1 MLRLR
6 KIILSQSWPL
16 SPKLA
21 PMNPIVLSSNGPNS
35 LSQMAASH
43 RDLLT
48 ELLADKRNSNTRHA
62 YEKDLRDFFR
72 SMGRELEPES
82 IAEFLSLDQFQAVAL
97 VLRYKSQLFDRELKE
112 STVNRRLA
120 AIKSLVKYARKVG
133 RCSYS
138 LEDIKGERVVKYR
151 DTTGISRE
159 AYRVVLA
166 GCERGTVAGK
176 RDYALLR
183 LLWDNAL
190 RRGEV
195 AKASARDFDPSNR
208 TLKILGKGKGTQVE
222 VIDLSR
228 PTTEALLDWL
238 ATRTPKADAPLF
250 CSLDPVTPGHRLTGE
265 AIRLI
270 VVKYCSLAGVGK
282 QMSPHRIRHSSITAA
297 LDATDGNVRKVQK
310 LSRHAN
316 LQTLLVYDD
325 NRQKLQMEITELLA
339 EMV

>member
-1 MLRLR
+1 M
-6 KIILSQSWPL
+6 S
-16 SPKLA
+16 
-21 PMNPIVLSSNGPNS
+21 PIVPSSNDP
-35 LSQMAASH
+35 LPLAQMADFH
-43 RDLLT
+43 RDLVA

-82 IAEFLSLDQFQAVAL
+82 IAQFLSLSQYQAVAL
-97 VLRYKSQLFDRELKE
+97 VLRYKSQLFDRDLKE

-133 RCSYS
+133 KCSYS
-138 LEDIKGERVVKYR
+138 LEDIKGEKVVRYR

-166 GCERGTVAGK
+166 GCDRGTVAGK

-195 AKASARDFDPSNR
+195 AKANVRDFDPSNR
-208 TLKILGKGKGTQVE
+208 TLKIFGKGKGTQVE
-222 VIDLSR
+222 AIDLSK

-238 ATRTPKADAPLF
+238 ATREVKADAPLF
-250 CSLDPVTPGHRLTGE
+250 CSLDPVHFGHRLTGE
-265 AIRLI
+265 SIRRI
-270 VVKYCSLAGVGK
+270 VVSYCQKAGVDK
-282 QMSPHRIRHSSITAA
+282 QMSPHRVRHSSITAA

-339 EMV
+339 DMV

>member
-1 MLRLR
+1 
-6 KIILSQSWPL
+6 
-16 SPKLA
+16 
-21 PMNPIVLSSNGPNS
+21 MNPIVLSSNSRLP
-35 LSQMAASH
+35 LSEMAASH
-43 RDLLT
+43 RDLLA
-48 ELLADKRNSNTRHA
+48 ELLADKRSSNTRHA
-62 YEKDLRDFFR
+62 YETDLRDFFR

-82 IAEFLSLDQFQAVAL
+82 LAEFLSLDQFQAVAL

-133 RCSYS
+133 KCSYS
-138 LEDIKGERVVKYR
+138 LEDIKGEKVARYR

-166 GCERGTVAGK
+166 GCDRGTVAGK

-195 AKASARDFDPSNR
+195 AKANVRDFDPSNR
-208 TLKILGKGKGTQVE
+208 SLKILGKGKGTQVE
-222 VIDLSR
+222 VIDLSK

-238 ATRTPKADAPLF
+238 ATRSVKADAPLF
-250 CSLDPVTPGHRLTGE
+250 CSLDPVNSGHRLTGE
-265 AIRLI
+265 AIRLL
-270 VVKYCSLAGVGK
+270 VVKYCSKAGVDK
-282 QMSPHRIRHSSITAA
+282 QMSPHRVRHSSITAA

-339 EMV
+339 DMV

>member
-1 MLRLR
+1 
-6 KIILSQSWPL
+6 
-16 SPKLA
+16 
-21 PMNPIVLSSNGPNS
+21 MNPIVLSSSQTP

-43 RDLLT
+43 RDIVT
-48 ELLADKRNSNTRHA
+48 ELLADKRSVNTRYA
-62 YEKDLRDFFR
+62 YQKDLRDFFA
-72 SMGRELEPES
+72 SMGRELSPATV
-82 IAEFLSLDQFQAVAL
+82 AEFLSLTQYEAIAL
-97 VLRYKSQLFDRELKE
+97 VLKYKAQMIDRGLKE
-112 STVNRRLA
+112 ATVNRRLA
-120 AIKSLVKYARKVG
+120 AIKSLVKHARKVG
-133 RCSYS
+133 MCTFS
-138 LEDIKGERVVKYR
+138 LEDIKGEKAVKYR
-151 DTTGISRE
+151 DTTGVSRE
-159 AYRVVLA
+159 VYRAVLA
-166 GCERGTVAGK
+166 QCDRSAVAGK

-195 AKASARDFDPSNR
+195 AKASVRDFNPTNR

-222 VIDLSR
+222 VIDLSK
-228 PTTEALLDWL
+228 PTTEALLEWL
-238 ATRTPKADAPLF
+238 ATRKPKADAPLF
-250 CSLDPVTPGHRLTGE
+250 CSLDPVKNGHRLTGE
-265 AIRLI
+265 GIRKI
-270 VVKYCSLAGVGK
+270 VVKYCDLAGVNK